1 MREILSVV
9 SKAQGTNFKSEL
21 VMEININNEMIL
33 NLNTLRKND
42 ER

>member
-21 VMEININNEMIL
+21 VMEININNEMINEIKFKL
-33 NLNTLRKND
+33 NEK